1 MGSRSGLRMVLHR
14 KQRKLAVP
22 NTLDGTVVQID
33 MSYFQR
39 GRAGDPVSL
48 SNYRESMVLSGD
60 KYLAIAKISDGMI
73 TSAVTVRQL
82 GCGTTVG
89 EANELV
95 AETDSERGQ
104 ACVRELA
111 NALQCVAHRRWVARS
126 IGKKEAV
133 RS

>member
-1 MGSRSGLRMVLHR
+1 MILNR

-22 NTLDGTVVQID
+22 NTLYGTVVQID
-33 MSYFQR
+33 MGDFQR
-39 GRAGDPVSL
+39 GGTGNPVSL
-48 SNYRESMVLSGD
+48 SNYRESMILGGD
-60 KYLAIAKISDGMI
+60 KYLAVAKIPDGMI
-73 TSAVTVRQL
+73 TSPVPVRQL
-82 GCGTTVG
+82 ACGTTVCQ
-89 EANELV
+89 ANELV

-104 ACVRELA
+104 AGVRELP